1 MEENDKGMQNSQSIL
16 TILADAYNLNF
27 VEGADFRN
35 NIIKENSQWENE
47 SSIFEEN
54 ININMN
60 SFRRSEF
67 ISRLN

>member
-1 MEENDKGMQNSQSIL
+1 VEENDKGMQNSQSIL